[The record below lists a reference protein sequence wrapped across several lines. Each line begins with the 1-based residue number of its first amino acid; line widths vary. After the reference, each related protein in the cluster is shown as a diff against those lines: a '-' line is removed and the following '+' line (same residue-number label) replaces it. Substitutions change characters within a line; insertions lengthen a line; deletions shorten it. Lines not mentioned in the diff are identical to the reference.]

1 MKSLFKVTLL
11 ATTMA
16 FALGTTQVMAADA
29 AKPADAAAAPAKP
42 AEAPSTGKFKNDDEQ
57 AAYALGASL
66 GRYMEN
72 SLKEQE
78 KLGIALDKDQLISGV
93 QDAFANKSKLNDA
106 DIEKTLQSF
115 EARVKASAQA
125 KMEQDAKENE
135 AKGAKY
141 SEAFAKEKGVKK
153 TESGLLYLVE
163 KEGTGEAPKDSDTVV
178 VNYKGTLT
186 DGTEFDNSYTRGE
199 PLSFRL
205 DGVIP
210 GWTEGLKQI
219 KKGGK
224 IKLVI
229 PPALAYGKTG
239 VPGIPANSTLV
250 FDVELL
256 DVKPAAKADEKAVE
270 EKAVEE
276 KAAEKGAEEPAAD
289 AKAK

>member
-1 MKSLFKVTLL
+1 MKSLFKVTML

-16 FALGTTQVMAADA
+16 VALNAPLVMAADA
-29 AKPADAAAAPAKP
+29 VPVKPTAPQQAPKNAA
-42 AEAPSTGKFKNDDEQ
+42 FKNDDQ
-57 AAYALGASL
+57 QSAYALGASL

-78 KLGIALDKDQLISGV
+78 KLGIALDKDQLIAGV
-93 QDAFANKSKLNDA
+93 QDAFAGKSKLSDQE
-106 DIEKTLQSF
+106 IEQTLQSF
-115 EARVKASAQA
+115 EGRVKGAAQA
-125 KMEQDAKENE
+125 KMEKDAKENTTKGDAYA
-135 AKGAKY
+135 AK
-141 SEAFAKEKGVKK
+141 FAKEKGVKK
-153 TESGLLYLVE
+153 TETGLLYQVE
-163 KEGTGEAPKDSDTVV
+163 KEGAGDAPKDSDTVV
-178 VNYKGTLT
+178 VNYKGTLI

-210 GWTEGLKQI
+210 GWTEGLKHV

-229 PPALAYGKTG
+229 PPNLAYGKNG

-256 DVKPAAKADEKAVE
+256 DIKPAAKADDNAEQ
-270 EKAVEE
+270 
-276 KAAEKGAEEPAAD
+276 AAPAAAD
-289 AKAK
+289 AKAKK

>member
-16 FALGTTQVMAADA
+16 VALSAPAFAAPTE
-29 AKPADAAAAPAKP
+29 AAPATAAP
-42 AEAPSTGKFKNDDEQ
+42 AATAPAASNAAFKNDDQ
-57 AAYALGASL
+57 KSAYALGASL

-78 KLGIALDKDQLISGV
+78 KLGITLDKNQLIAGV
-93 QDAFANKSKLNDA
+93 QDAFADKSKLSDQE
-106 DIEKTLQSF
+106 IEQTLQAF
-115 EARVKASAQA
+115 EARVKSSAQA
-125 KMEQDAKENE
+125 KMEKDAKEN
-135 AKGAKY
+135 ADKGKAFRDT
-141 SEAFAKEKGVKK
+141 FAKEKGVK
-153 TESGLLYLVE
+153 TSSTGLMY
-163 KEGTGEAPKDSDTVV
+163 KIDKAGTGEAPKDSDTVV
-178 VNYKGTLT
+178 VNYKGTLI
-186 DGTEFDNSYTRGE
+186 DGKEFDNSYTRGE

-210 GWTEGLKQI
+210 GWTEGLKNL

-229 PPALAYGKTG
+229 PPELAYGKTG

-256 DVKPAAKADEKAVE
+256 DIKPAAKADSKPD
-270 EKAVEE
+270 
-276 KAAEKGAEEPAAD
+276 AAPAPEAEAA
-289 AKAK
+289 KSK

>member
-16 FALGTTQVMAADA
+16 VALSAPAFAAPAAA
-29 AKPADAAAAPAKP
+29 AKDAAAPA
-42 AEAPSTGKFKNDDEQ
+42 AASNTAFKNDDQ
-57 AAYALGASL
+57 KSAYALGASL

-78 KLGIALDKDQLISGV
+78 KLGITLDKTQLIAGV
-93 QDAFANKSKLNDA
+93 QDAFADKSKLSDQE
-106 DIEKTLQSF
+106 IEQTLQAF
-115 EARVKASAQA
+115 EARVKSSAQA
-125 KMEQDAKENE
+125 KMEKDAKEN
-135 AKGAKY
+135 ADKGKAFRDT
-141 SEAFAKEKGVKK
+141 FAKEKGVK
-153 TESGLLYLVE
+153 TSPTGLMY
-163 KEGTGEAPKDSDTVV
+163 KIDKAGTGESPTDSDTVV
-178 VNYKGTLT
+178 VNYKGTLI
-186 DGTEFDNSYTRGE
+186 DGKEFDNSYTRGE

-210 GWTEGLKQI
+210 GWTEGLKNL

-229 PPALAYGKTG
+229 PPELAYGKTG

-256 DVKPAAKADEKAVE
+256 DIKPAPK
-270 EKAVEE
+270 
-276 KAAEKGAEEPAAD
+276 AD
-289 AKAK
+289 AKPDAAPAPEAEAAKSK